1 MASPSTPYAKQKM
14 KHKINMAVVGL
25 RFGRHITDHQIM
37 SGPAEPFIRLSGVFD
52 LDDAKASAA
61 AATNGVRKY
70 QSFDEILSDPSLEAV
85 GLFTPPEG
93 RASLIKK
100 IIRAGKHVMTTKP
113 FEINA
118 EHALSVLREARSL
131 KRVVHINSPEPLPDG
146 ETAQV
151 LAWQEKHGLGRPVAV
166 RWETYTRYNEEA
178 DGGWYDDSA
187 RCPVAPVFRL
197 GIYGINQLLRLCGR
211 VHSLNVAHSRIFTG
225 RPTPDNAEL
234 SLSFANGALG
244 SVFASFCIDDAHRYA
259 NTLSVHYEHGTVVS
273 ETLRTQDN
281 HDVIAKELRVRAL
294 RPDGRVE
301 EDRTQLEEDHL
312 LGRYQWAGFYRAVR
326 SGEVA
331 ENEIAPEMI
340 AHSVQVIHAMQS
352 ADLTGRR
359 IVIPQLEMPEAA
371 ERRSGR
377 FQRGEELTMSSS
389 SMGEGF
395 AAPSGVGV
403 SSE

>member
-1 MASPSTPYAKQKM
+1 M

-25 RFGRHITDHQIM
+25 RFGRHITDNQIM
-37 SGPAEPFIRLSGVFD
+37 CGPAEPFIRLSGVFD

-61 AATNGVRKY
+61 AATNGVQKY
-70 QSFDEILSDPSLEAV
+70 RSFDEILADPLVEAV

-113 FEINA
+113 FELNA

-151 LAWQEKHGLGRPVAV
+151 LEWQETHGLGRPVAV

-234 SLSFANGALG
+234 SLSFENGALG
-244 SVFASFCIDDAHRYA
+244 SVFASFCIDDSHRYA

-273 ETLRTQDN
+273 ETLRTKDN
-281 HDVIAKELRVRAL
+281 HDVIAKELRVRSL
-294 RPDGRVE
+294 QPDGRVKK
-301 EDRTQLEEDHL
+301 DRTQLEEEQL
-312 LGRYQWAGFYRAVR
+312 LGRYQWDRFFHAVR
-326 SGEVA
+326 SGEET
-331 ENEIAPEMI
+331 ENEIAPELI
-340 AHSVQVIHAMQS
+340 AHSVQVIHAMQA

-359 IVIPQLEMPEAA
+359 IIIPHLEISEVAKRP
-371 ERRSGR
+371 SGR
-377 FQRGEELTMSSS
+377 SQRGEALIMGSSL
-389 SMGEGF
+389 MREGVT
-395 AAPSGVGV
+395 ARSGAGV